1 MKIRLRIFI
10 LLFLLVPAAP
20 AMSNAADIPRRIS
33 ALLVKLDKALT
44 ASRQVLYVDPDDR
57 AAIRATAYLLERK
70 GASWSL
76 ALGPFPA
83 ILGRNGMAPAWEKR
97 EGDGRT
103 PSGVFPLRQA
113 FGYPA
118 AIHTRLDYRQSQP
131 DDIWVDDVLSPDY
144 NHRVKVGQTGASS
157 FEYLVLDN
165 DAYKYGLIV
174 EYNSHPT
181 IKGFGSAIFVH
192 VRKGKGMPTAGC
204 ISLAEH
210 NLKQILGWLDP
221 QQKPVLVAGTPK
233 ELEAF
238 VSGPAEA
245 LPADIPETIRSR
257 LGAVSRRL
265 GQWRVGNGFF
275 AMATTV
281 PDAVASS
288 MLEKRSWRPGCPV
301 PIDDL
306 AYVVSNYHGFDGR
319 TQYGELVVHVGLSGF
334 VLDILKGLYE
344 NGFPI
349 ERMELIENYDAD
361 DDRSMAANNTSAF
374 NCRDITGK
382 PGFFSKH
389 SYGGAIDIN
398 PVQNPY
404 VSAKA
409 EALKKR
415 GWDGDGTTADYL
427 KRIGYGGASP
437 ISSFCAAN
445 PSECNVLP
453 PGGLPYLE
461 RRIRHTGML
470 AEGDRAVALFRQK
483 GFDWGGE
490 WVGKLDYQ
498 HFEFDW
504 GRLSR

>member
-10 LLFLLVPAAP
+10 LLLVLVPAL
-20 AMSNAADIPRRIS
+20 SSAAGIPKRIS
-33 ALLVKLDKALT
+33 ALLVKFDKTMT
-44 ASRQVLYVDPDDR
+44 ASRQVLYVDPDVR
-57 AAIRATAYLLERK
+57 VPTRATVYPLERRRT
-70 GASWSL
+70 SWSL
-76 ALGPFPA
+76 AFGPFPA
-83 ILGRNGMAPAWEKR
+83 NLGRNGTAPAWEKR
-97 EGDGRT
+97 EGDGRAPT
-103 PSGVFPLRQA
+103 GIFPLRQA

-144 NHRVKVGQTGASS
+144 NHRVKAGQTGASS
-157 FEYLVLDN
+157 FEYMVLNN

-174 EYNSHPT
+174 EYNTHPT

-204 ISLAEH
+204 VSLSE
-210 NLKQILGWLDP
+210 NGLKQILGWLDP
-221 QQKPVLVAGTPK
+221 QSKPVVVVGTPE
-233 ELEAF
+233 ELAVF
-238 VSGPAEA
+238 ISGAADA
-245 LPADIPETIRSR
+245 LPADIPETIRTR
-257 LGAVSRRL
+257 LSAASRRL

-275 AMATTV
+275 AIATTV
-281 PDAVASS
+281 PDAVASG

-306 AYVVSNYHGFDGR
+306 AYVVSNYHGFDGK
-319 TQYGELVVHVGLSGF
+319 THYGELVVHVGLAGF

-349 ERMELIENYDAD
+349 ERMELIENFDAD
-361 DDRSMAANNTSAF
+361 DDLSMAANNTSAF

-409 EALKKR
+409 EALKRR
-415 GWDGDGTTADYL
+415 GWDGDGATIDYL
-427 KRIGYGGASP
+427 KRLGYGGASP
-437 ISSFCAAN
+437 VSGFCMEN
-445 PSECNVLP
+445 PAECNILP
-453 PGGLPYLE
+453 LEGLPYLD
-461 RRIRHTGML
+461 RRVKHPGML
-470 AEGDRAVALFRQK
+470 VEGDPVVALFRQK

-490 WVGKLDYQ
+490 WAGKLDYQ
-498 HFEFDW
+498 HFEFDCD
-504 GRLSR
+504 RLSR